1 MDHTQ
6 IAMVP
11 KPRMAFLRPFTT
23 RFFNPLS
30 RHVAGR
36 LPGFAIVIHV
46 GRKSGQVYRA
56 PVNVFRHGD
65 EYVFALTYSSEVNWV
80 RNVLEAGGCDLE
92 TGGRTVRLTDPR
104 LVVDPD
110 RRLMPFP
117 VRQFLGL
124 MRVSEFLIMRPA

>member
-1 MDHTQ
+1 MV
-6 IAMVP
+6 MVP
-11 KPRMAFLRPFTT
+11 YPRMRFLRPFTT
-23 RFFNPLS
+23 RVVNPVTRLF
-30 RHVAGR
+30 AGR
-36 LPGFAIVIHV
+36 LPGLAIVIHV
-46 GRKSGQVYRA
+46 GRKSGAVYRA

-65 EYVFALTYSSEVNWV
+65 EDVFALMYGSDVNWV
-80 RNVLEAGGCDLE
+80 RNVLAAGGCDIE
-92 TGGRTVRLTDPR
+92 VRGRTSRLTDPR